1 MNNRGQYLSFR
12 DPEWWIQSDSTPWRN
27 PYGRWGNEHGTSLYE
42 ERYIRPEF
50 VVTVDTSNP
59 NVRRKLEDGLNM
71 AENMLREKASFAIE
85 VSGLDWFYNIN
96 SSRSKAGGQAREIQY
111 DFVIS

>member
-1 MNNRGQYLSFR
+1 
-12 DPEWWIQSDSTPWRN
+12 
-27 PYGRWGNEHGTSLYE
+27 
-42 ERYIRPEF
+42 
-50 VVTVDTSNP
+50 
-59 NVRRKLEDGLNM
+59 M
-71 AENMLREKASFAIE
+71 AEDMLREKASFAIE